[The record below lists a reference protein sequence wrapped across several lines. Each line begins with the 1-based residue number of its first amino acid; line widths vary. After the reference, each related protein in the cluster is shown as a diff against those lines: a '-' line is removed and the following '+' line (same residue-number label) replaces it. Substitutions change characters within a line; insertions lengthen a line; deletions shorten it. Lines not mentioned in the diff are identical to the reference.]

1 MEFLTQDSAVL
12 GVIVCEMAAGNCPFL
27 GESHATISTR
37 ILSQMPYGRSRFWL
51 PNVTRNVTGIRCR
64 AGAGHLQQKI
74 PGSLFFP

>member
-37 ILSQMPYGRSRFWL
+37 ILSQMPLGVADSGFR
-51 PNVTRNVTGIRCR
+51 T
-64 AGAGHLQQKI
+64 
-74 PGSLFFP
+74 